1 MEDMTEEINDIEL
14 PFTIIPWR
22 FCHEC
27 LRDDADEGTNYRIR
41 DFRRNEEPRCDDTAM
56 VLHQGKGG
64 NPS

>member
-1 MEDMTEEINDIEL
+1 MSALETMPNFGDN
-14 PFTIIPWR
+14 
-22 FCHEC
+22 
-27 LRDDADEGTNYRIR
+27 ADEGTNYRIR